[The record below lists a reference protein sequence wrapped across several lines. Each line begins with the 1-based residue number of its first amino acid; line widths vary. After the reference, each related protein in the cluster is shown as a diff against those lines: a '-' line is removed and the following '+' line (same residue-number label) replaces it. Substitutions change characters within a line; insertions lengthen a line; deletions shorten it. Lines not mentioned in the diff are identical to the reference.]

1 MHELFLT
8 AERVERTALAE
19 LHRAAPETTREQL
32 GLRLETVG
40 TALVSIAAAEPTN
53 ILLNRT
59 IGLGIEAPATQD
71 AVKTIVELYAQAGVT
86 DYFVHLHPHAQ
97 PAELRDWLAQAG
109 LSRTRGWMKF
119 KRDNAPPPNLQSE
132 GSRTKGAGRAGSLA
146 SLIRVGWKF
155 SVSYDHLNRNRLRI
169 SLPSSPD
176 ISGTNCTPYITLSG
190 L

>member
-32 GLRLETVG
+32 GLRLQTVG

-71 AVKTIVELYAQAGVT
+71 AVKTIVEL
-86 DYFVHLHPHAQ
+86 
-97 PAELRDWLAQAG
+97 
-109 LSRTRGWMKF
+109 
-119 KRDNAPPPNLQSE
+119 
-132 GSRTKGAGRAGSLA
+132 
-146 SLIRVGWKF
+146 
-155 SVSYDHLNRNRLRI
+155 
-169 SLPSSPD
+169 
-176 ISGTNCTPYITLSG
+176 
-190 L
+190 